1 VSITECTRP
10 ASVQENLVYLDW
22 PAPKTV
28 KACYTLRS
36 GGDSNGPY
44 DSFNVGDHVGDEP
57 ASVNA
62 NRQALQHA
70 IGQESICW
78 LQQMHTTKVVEA
90 SANNGAQA
98 DACYAQLANQVCS
111 VMTADCLPVFFCD
124 KQGNEVAVAHAG
136 WRGLYAGILQQTL
149 KQFQC
154 YDASEPSKGN
164 IMAYLGPAISQA
176 AFEVG
181 DDVRDAFLSLPQGQ
195 LCSPSQYFIVKQ
207 QSVNGNKWMA
217 DLYGLAKNML
227 KNMGVM
233 DVYGGDYCTYKQPEK
248 FFSYRRD
255 GVTGRM
261 ANLIWLKKDS

>member
-1 VSITECTRP
+1 MSITKCTNP
-10 ASVQENLVYLDW
+10 VAAQESLVYLDW

-36 GGDSNGPY
+36 GGNSNDPY
-44 DSFNVGDHVGDEP
+44 GSFNLGDHVDDDR
-57 ASVNA
+57 ASVSA

-70 IGQESICW
+70 IGQKSICW
-78 LQQMHTTKVVEA
+78 LQQIHATRVVEA

-98 DACYAQLANQVCS
+98 DGCYTQLANQVCS
-111 VMTADCLPVFFCD
+111 VMTADCLPVFFCN
-124 KQGNEVAVAHAG
+124 KQGSEVAVAHAG

-154 YDASEPSKGN
+154 YDTSESSKGH

-181 DDVRDAFLSLPQGQ
+181 DDVRDAFLSLPQEQ
-195 LCSPSQYFIVKQ
+195 LYSASQYFILKQ
-207 QSVNGNKWMA
+207 QSASGNKWMA

-227 KNMGVM
+227 ESMGVI
-233 DVYGGDYCTYKQPEK
+233 DIYGGDCCTYNQPEK

-261 ANLIWLKKDS
+261 ANLIWLKKA